1 MNGQD
6 FRDSLARLGLS
17 QAEAARLLGV
27 KLRTVQRWAAG
38 RPTVGEPAAQA
49 LRAWCRL
56 AERGIA
62 WRSDGDPVEVE
73 DLIGLA
79 QRRRAALGLREIQ
92 HPGTGQ
98 RGGWRRRWRINI
110 DRCRASSTA
119 MVVHFNRLADGSFLP
134 ASYRRLDG
142 PAQLSRDRPLLEEAT
157 AAFLEAAAR
166 MPDAERGWRART
178 RSILAAASPYPAR
191 RGARLM
197 SAGGEEL
204 LRRDSWLR
212 PASGIGDGGFD
223 SLSARLETALAQAP
237 VWIIDSQ
244 TLFRRGLA
252 LLMRSWNPGIA
263 ILDAP
268 DIASALAGLGP
279 GPALLLVDVLQ
290 AGQGHFAGLARLI
303 AEAPSVLVV
312 LLAAEVDWR
321 TAAKAV
327 ALGARGYV
335 PKSAS
340 EAVLRHALGLVASG
354 EVYLPR
360 EVLTRWTEH
369 RPEPQPRLDD
379 GAAVA
384 AVGARLTPRQS
395 EVLMQLTLG
404 LSNKEI
410 ARSLGL
416 LESTVKV
423 HVKTILKKLPAA
435 NRTHAAML
443 ALEMGIAR
451 RPAD

>member
-110 DRCRASSTA
+110 DRCRATSTT

-142 PAQLSRDRPLLEEAT
+142 PSQMPSDRALLEEAI
-157 AAFLEAAAR
+157 AVFLETAAR
-166 MPDAERGWRART
+166 MSAGAARRAA

-252 LLMRSWNPGIA
+252 LLLRSWNPGIA

-303 AEAPSVLVV
+303 AGAPSALVV
-312 LLAAEVDWR
+312 LLAAEVEWR

-379 GAAVA
+379 GAPVA

-435 NRTHAAML
+435 NRTQAAML
-443 ALEMGIAR
+443 ALEKGLAR
-451 RPAD
+451 RPGS